1 MNSFKEC
8 IKNLG
13 LFYLLILIIISI
25 PLLVVLVVLGIK
37 TIIDLRYWLLGFG
50 TILLTAAIVILY
62 KRRKK
67 YSEEFKKDK
76 EEILKILEQAI
87 SLGHDVDI
95 SFMGG
100 LLKISYRSSHIKD
113 LPSPKENTQLLPK
126 SVSDNSSV

>member
-100 LLKISYRSSHIKD
+100 LLKVSYRSSHIKD

-126 SVSDNSSV
+126 SVSDNSSA

>member
-76 EEILKILEQAI
+76 EEILNL
-87 SLGHDVDI
+87 
-95 SFMGG
+95 
-100 LLKISYRSSHIKD
+100 
-113 LPSPKENTQLLPK
+113 
-126 SVSDNSSV
+126 

>member
-126 SVSDNSSV
+126 SVSDNSSA

>member
-13 LFYLLILIIISI
+13 LFYLLILIIVSI

-126 SVSDNSSV
+126 SVSDNSSA